1 MKKNICVLPGDGIGP
16 EVIAQAL
23 RVMDAVAEKF
33 GHTFSYDNA
42 LIGGAA
48 IDATNDPLP
57 QTTLDACKQ
66 SDAVFLGAVGGPK
79 WDQGGPRPEA
89 GLLAIRK
96 ELGLFANLRP
106 VILYPQ
112 LLGGCP
118 LKPER
123 VADGVDMM
131 IVREL
136 TGDVYFGEP
145 AGRGEDAGL
154 RTAFNNMIYREDE
167 VERIARLAF
176 GLAQKRK
183 GRLCSVDKAN
193 VLEVSRLWREVVVEV
208 AADYPD
214 VELSHLYIDNAAMQ
228 LILGPGRFDVILTAN
243 LFGDILSD
251 EAAVVSGSIGM
262 LPSASIGDKFALYEP
277 IHGSAP
283 DIAGQDLANP
293 MATILSVAMMLRHS
307 FGLEKEA
314 GVIEQAVS
322 ATLADGY
329 RTGDI
334 MEAGMK
340 KLSCSQAGDIVCGK
354 ITELAL

>member
-1 MKKNICVLPGDGIGP
+1 MKKHICVLPGDGIGP
-16 EVIAQAL
+16 EVIKQAL
-23 RVMDAVAEKF
+23 SVMDAVAEKF
-33 GHTFSYDNA
+33 GHEFTYEWA

-48 IDATNDPLP
+48 IDATGEPLP
-57 QTTLDACKQ
+57 AATLDACKR

-123 VADGVDMM
+123 VADGVDML

-145 AGRGEDAGL
+145 AGRGTRDGK
-154 RTAFNNMIYREDE
+154 RTAFNNMIYAEDE
-167 VERIARLAF
+167 VERIAHMAF
-176 GLAQKRK
+176 KIAQKRQ

-193 VLEVSRLWREVVVEV
+193 VLEVSRLWREVVCEV
-208 AADYPD
+208 AKNYPD

-228 LILGPGRFDVILTAN
+228 LVLGPGRFDVILTAN

-251 EAAVVSGSIGM
+251 EAAVVAGSIGM
-262 LPSASIGDKFALYEP
+262 LPSASIGDKYALYEP

-293 MATILSVAMMLRHS
+293 MATILSAAMMLRHS
-307 FGLEKEA
+307 FGLEQEA
-314 GVIEQAVS
+314 KCIEDAVS
-322 ATLADGY
+322 CVLADGY

-334 MEAGMK
+334 MEPGMK
-340 KLSCSQAGDIVCGK
+340 KISCSQAGEIIRKKV
-354 ITELAL
+354 LS

>member
-16 EVIAQAL
+16 EVTAQAL
-23 RVMDAVAEKF
+23 KVLDAVADKF
-33 GHTFSYDNA
+33 GHVFEYEQA
-42 LIGGAA
+42 LIGGSA
-48 IDATNDPLP
+48 IDACGEPLP
-57 QTTLDACKQ
+57 QATLDLCRK

-79 WDQGGPRPEA
+79 WDKGGPRPEA

-96 ELGLFANLRP
+96 GLGLFANLRP
-106 VILYPQ
+106 VLLYPE

-123 VADGVDMM
+123 VAGGVDML

-136 TGDVYFGEP
+136 TGDVYFGQP
-145 AGRGEDAGL
+145 AGRGSEQGL

-167 VERIARLAF
+167 IERIAHLAFRLAQSR
-176 GLAQKRK
+176 GK
-183 GRLCSVDKAN
+183 RLCSVDKAN
-193 VLEVSRLWREVVVEV
+193 VLEVSRLWREVVIEV
-208 AADYPD
+208 AVHYPD

-228 LILGPGRFDVILTAN
+228 LILRPGDFDVILTAN

-262 LPSASIGDKFALYEP
+262 LPSASLGEAHALYEP

-283 DIAGQDLANP
+283 DIAGRDIANP
-293 MATILSVAMMLRHS
+293 MASVLSAAMLLRHS
-307 FGLEKEA
+307 FALKKEA
-314 GVIEQAVS
+314 GAVERAVS
-322 ATLADGY
+322 ATLAEGF

-334 MEAGMK
+334 MEAGMRRI
-340 KLSCSQAGDIVCGK
+340 SCTEAGDIICKK
-354 ITELAL
+354 IMEQN